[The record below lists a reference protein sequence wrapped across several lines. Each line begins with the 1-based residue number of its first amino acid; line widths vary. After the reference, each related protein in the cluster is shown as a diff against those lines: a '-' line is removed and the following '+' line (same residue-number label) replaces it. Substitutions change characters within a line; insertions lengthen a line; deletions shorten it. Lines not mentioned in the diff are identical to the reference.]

1 LVRGERGVDF
11 AADDVPD
18 NWNFNGSNPCLHHGG
33 NYNQNQ
39 NHGPFYVNYNSAS
52 NTNSNIGCRLLEAD
66 AGPLGLS
73 GMAEPP
79 IGSQGSSPFL
89 LRRVDRAALADDEP
103 SGHSLV
109 HFGPGFA
116 PEPPAAMERL

>member
-1 LVRGERGVDF
+1 MVKGKRGVNF

-39 NHGPFYVNYNSAS
+39 NHGPFYVNYNSTS
-52 NTNSNIGCRLLEAD
+52 NTNTNIGCRILDKPRAK
-66 AGPLGLS
+66 
-73 GMAEPP
+73 PP

-89 LRRVDRAALADDEP
+89 LRIVDRAALAEDEP
-103 SGHSLV
+103 TGHSLV
-109 HFGPGFA
+109 HFGPGLA
-116 PEPPAAMERL
+116 SELPAALEQL